1 MDVAEAEVDQREQAD
16 MSIESTDLK
25 NPDLYVP
32 GVPHEVFTTLRRND
46 PVHWNPE
53 AGGRGF
59 WSITKYDD
67 ITAISKNP
75 RLFSSARA
83 HGGHRMFD
91 ENVVGVAG
99 IGAEETDAPMISMDP
114 PEHNRYRRLVSPG
127 FTTPRLQAIEK
138 RVRGRVV
145 AILDRLSGRREC
157 EFVTEAAAELPIQVL
172 AELIGVPQEDRLKLF
187 DWSNALI
194 AEDDPELRKSPEQS
208 VADVAAMAEYASR
221 LWDDRVAHPGNDLIS
236 MLVHSKVDGE
246 TMTKERYLGT
256 FILLVV
262 AGNETTRNSIS
273 GGLIALTEFPE
284 QRQKL
289 VDDPSLLGTA
299 ATEIVRFVSPIL
311 HMRRTATADTELRG
325 KKLKAGDKVILW
337 YVSANRDEEIFADPF
352 RLEVSRGEPG
362 HLGFGIGQHYCL
374 GARLAELQLRIFF
387 DEFLKRYPRAA
398 PSGPIRRM
406 RSNFVAGIK
415 EMPVRLW

>member
-1 MDVAEAEVDQREQAD
+1 MNFDEIDFRD
-16 MSIESTDLK
+16 
-25 NPDLYVP
+25 PDLYLR
-32 GVPHEVFTTLRRND
+32 GTPHELFTRLRHED

-53 AGGRGF
+53 RDGRGF

-75 RLFSSARA
+75 RLFSSARE

-99 IGAEETDAPMISMDP
+99 VGAEETDAPMISMDP

-127 FTTPRLQAIEK
+127 FTTPRLQAIED

-145 AILDRLSGRREC
+145 AILDRLGGKREC

-172 AELIGVPQEDRLKLF
+172 AELLDVPQEDRLKLF
-187 DWSNALI
+187 DWSNSLI
-194 AEDDPELRKSPEQS
+194 AEDDPELRKSPE
-208 VADVAAMAEYASR
+208 VTAADMKAMAAYAAR
-221 LWDDRVAHPGNDLIS
+221 LWDERAARPGNDLIS

-256 FILLVV
+256 FILLVA

-273 GGLIALTEFPE
+273 GGLITLNEFPAE
-284 QRQKL
+284 RQKL
-289 VDDPSLLGTA
+289 IDDPSLLATA
-299 ATEIVRFVSPIL
+299 ANEIVRYVSPIL
-311 HMRRTATADTELRG
+311 HMRRTAVADTELRG
-325 KKLKAGDKVILW
+325 KKIRAGDKVILW
-337 YVSANRDEEIFADPF
+337 YASANRDEDVFTDPF
-352 RLEVSRGEPG
+352 RFDVTRGEQPG

-387 DEFLKRYPRAA
+387 GEFLSRYPEARPA
-398 PSGPIRRM
+398 GPIRRM

-415 EMPVRLW
+415 EMPVQLR

>member
-1 MDVAEAEVDQREQAD
+1 MNLDEIDFR
-16 MSIESTDLK
+16 
-25 NPDLYVP
+25 NPDLYLR
-32 GVPHEVFTTLRRND
+32 GTPHQLFTRLRHEN
-46 PVHWNPE
+46 PVHWNAE
-53 AGGRGF
+53 KDGRGF

-75 RLFSSARA
+75 RLFSSARE

-99 IGAEETDAPMISMDP
+99 VGAEETDAPMISMDP

-127 FTTPRLQAIEK
+127 FTTPRLQAIED
-138 RVRGRVV
+138 RVRGRVI
-145 AILDRLSGRREC
+145 AILDRLGGKREC

-172 AELIGVPQEDRLKLF
+172 AELLDVPQEDRLKLF
-187 DWSNALI
+187 DWSNSLI
-194 AEDDPELRKSPEQS
+194 AEDDPELRKSPE
-208 VADVAAMAEYASR
+208 VTAADMKAMAAYAAR
-221 LWDDRVAHPGNDLIS
+221 LWDERSARPGNDLIS

-256 FILLVV
+256 FILLVA

-273 GGLIALTEFPE
+273 GGLITLAEFPAE
-284 QRQKL
+284 RQKL
-289 VDDPSLLGTA
+289 LDDPALLATA
-299 ATEIVRFVSPIL
+299 ANEIVRYVSPIL
-311 HMRRTATADTELRG
+311 HMRRTAVADTELRG
-325 KKLKAGDKVILW
+325 KQIRAGDKVILW
-337 YVSANRDEEIFADPF
+337 YASANRDDDVFTDPF
-352 RLEVSRGEPG
+352 RFDVTRSEQPG

-387 DEFLKRYPRAA
+387 GEFLRRYPNAHPA
-398 PSGPIRRM
+398 GPIRRM

-415 EMPVRLW
+415 EMPVELR

>member
-1 MDVAEAEVDQREQAD
+1 MNLDDIDFRD
-16 MSIESTDLK
+16 
-25 NPDLYVP
+25 PDLYLQ
-32 GVPHEVFTTLRRND
+32 GTPHELFTRLRRED
-46 PVHWNPE
+46 PVHWNRE
-53 AGGRGF
+53 RDGRGF
-59 WSITKYDD
+59 WSITKYED

-75 RLFSSARA
+75 RLFSSARE

-99 IGAEETDAPMISMDP
+99 VGAEETDAPMISMDP

-127 FTTPRLQAIEK
+127 FTTPRLQAIED

-145 AILDRLSGRREC
+145 AILDRLGGKREC

-172 AELIGVPQEDRLKLF
+172 AELLDVPQEDRLKLF
-187 DWSNALI
+187 DWSNSLI
-194 AEDDPELRKSPEQS
+194 AEDDPELRKSPE
-208 VADVAAMAEYASR
+208 VTAADMKAMADYAAR
-221 LWDDRVAHPGNDLIS
+221 LWDERAARPGNDLIS

-256 FILLVV
+256 FILLVA

-273 GGLIALTEFPE
+273 GGLITLNEFPAE
-284 QRQKL
+284 RQKL
-289 VDDPSLLGTA
+289 VDDPSLLATA
-299 ATEIVRFVSPIL
+299 ANEIVRYVSPIL
-311 HMRRTATADTELRG
+311 HMRRTAVADTELRG
-325 KKLKAGDKVILW
+325 RQIRAGDKVILW
-337 YVSANRDEEIFADPF
+337 YASANRDEDVFTDPF
-352 RLEVSRGEPG
+352 RFDVTRGEQPG

-387 DEFLKRYPRAA
+387 GEFLRRYPNAHPA
-398 PSGPIRRM
+398 GPIRRM

-415 EMPVRLW
+415 EMPVRLR

>member
-1 MDVAEAEVDQREQAD
+1 
-16 MSIESTDLK
+16 MSLESTDLK
-25 NPDLYVP
+25 NPDLYVR
-32 GVPHEVFTTLRRND
+32 GTPHEIFTALRKND

-53 AGGRGF
+53 ADGRGF
-59 WSITKYDD
+59 WSITKFDD

-75 RLFSSARA
+75 RLFSSARE

-91 ENVVGVAG
+91 EHVVGVAG
-99 IGAEETDAPMISMDP
+99 VGVEETDAPMISMDP

-127 FTTPRLQAIEK
+127 FTTPRLNAIEE

-145 AILDRLSGRREC
+145 AILDRLGAKREC

-172 AELIGVPQEDRLKLF
+172 AELLDVPQEDRLKLF

-194 AEDDPELRKSPEQS
+194 AEDDPELRKSPEQTA
-208 VADVAAMAEYASR
+208 ADVGAMAEYAAR
-221 LWDDRVAHPGNDLIS
+221 LWDDRVEHPGNDLIS

-246 TMTKERYLGT
+246 TMTKERYLAT

-273 GGLIALTEFPE
+273 GGLLALNEFPDE
-284 QRQKL
+284 RQKL
-289 VDDPSLLGTA
+289 LDDPSLLGTA
-299 ATEIVRFVSPIL
+299 ATEIVRYVSPIL
-311 HMRRTATADTELRG
+311 HMRRTATADSELRG
-325 KKLKAGDKVILW
+325 KTIRKGDKIILW
-337 YVSANRDEEIFADPF
+337 YSSANRDEDVFPDPF
-352 RLEVSRGEPG
+352 RLDITRGEPG

-387 DEFLKRYPRAA
+387 GEFLKRYPNAA
-398 PSGPIRRM
+398 PVGPVKRM

-415 EMPVRLW
+415 EMPVRLG